1 MKIIFTIIS
10 WAHRLFCSSCE
21 LPNSRNCGKEFQYLR
36 DSLFGIRVSS
46 VLGRPQSVEARTD
59 MSTSALSDITDTQYY
74 YIRTSISQ
82 LYFNLILST
91 VCFVFQVLYTYNIQS
106 FDIKTWNSRIFSL
119 DFKLNLKQQT

>member
-1 MKIIFTIIS
+1 MS

-21 LPNSRNCGKEFQYLR
+21 PLPNSRNCGKEFQYLR

-82 LYFNLILST
+82 LYFDLILST
-91 VCFVFQVLYTYNIQS
+91 VCFVFQDITFITKYCIHIIYNHLI
-106 FDIKTWNSRIFSL
+106 SRHGIPEYFHLIS
-119 DFKLNLKQQT
+119 N